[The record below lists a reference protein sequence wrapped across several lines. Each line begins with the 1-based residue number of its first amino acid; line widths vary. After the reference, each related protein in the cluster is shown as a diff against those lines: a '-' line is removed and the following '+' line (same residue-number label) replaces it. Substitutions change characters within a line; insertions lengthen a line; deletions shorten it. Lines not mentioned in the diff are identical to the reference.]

1 MRLTSKMPVHESSH
15 RRAPRSTS
23 RGRLPSRVHLGRG
36 FRLKGRVTRPRRE
49 H

>member
-15 RRAPRSTS
+15 RRAPRAP
-23 RGRLPSRVHLGRG
+23 RVPSRVHLGRG
-36 FRLKGRVTRPRRE
+36 FRLKGRITRPRRE

>member
-15 RRAPRSTS
+15 RRAPRAP
-23 RGRLPSRVHLGRG
+23 RGTAPSRVHLGRG
-36 FRLKGRVTRPRRE
+36 FRLKGRTTRPRRE

>member
-15 RRAPRSTS
+15 RRAPRAP
-23 RGRLPSRVHLGRG
+23 RGTAPSRVHLGRG
-36 FRLKGRVTRPRRE
+36 FRLKGRITRPRRE